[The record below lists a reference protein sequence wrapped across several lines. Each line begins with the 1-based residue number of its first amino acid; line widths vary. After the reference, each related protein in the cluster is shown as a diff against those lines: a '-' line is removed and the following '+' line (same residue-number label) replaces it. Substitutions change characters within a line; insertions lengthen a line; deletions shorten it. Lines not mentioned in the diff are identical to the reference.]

1 MKYTSAEASKL
12 IRKLEEEATN
22 LRDMEEKSAVF
33 NAASGENVED
43 LRPEYDF
50 AATQARLEELYER
63 IRTAKHAVNV
73 FNTTHEL
80 PGFEGLTI
88 DQALVYIP
96 QLNKRKDKLRWMA
109 AHLPKERVDS
119 YQLARTNIID
129 YEVINFDREQVKA
142 AYDATG
148 QTLAKLQLVLD
159 TVNTTE
165 TMEIDV
171 ETGDL

>member
-1 MKYTSAEASKL
+1 MRYTSAEASKL
-12 IRKLEEEATN
+12 IRKLEEEASN
-22 LRDMEEKSAVF
+22 LRGMEEKSAVF
-33 NAASGENVED
+33 NAASGEDVEA

-50 AATQARLEELYER
+50 AAIQARISELYAR
-63 IRTAKHAVNV
+63 IRKTKHAINI

-96 QLNKRKDKLRWMA
+96 QLNSRKDKLRWMA

-129 YEVINFDREQVKA
+129 YEVINFDREQVKT
-142 AYDATG
+142 AYDATT
-148 QTLAKLQLVLD
+148 QTLAKLQLALD
-159 TVNTTE
+159 TVNMTE

-171 ETGDL
+171 DVSDL